1 MDGAQREQ
9 AEVQPARLRL
19 LVADENRETLEHMER
34 LATGLGHDV
43 VARELAVAGVA
54 KAVRE
59 DSPELTVV
67 VLHEDAEHALDLIRQ
82 VVDDGICPVIVQTNG
97 TDAGFAARAGE
108 CGAFALA
115 TPVEAEAL
123 QASIEIAMRRFEE
136 LEELT
141 EEIENLEGALRRR
154 ALVERAKG
162 VLMERQGLDE
172 RGAFEFLRSRARATN
187 RTVVD
192 VAQAFLDGRDQK

>member
-1 MDGAQREQ
+1 MDGAQRDE
-9 AEVQPARLRL
+9 AEAQPARLRL
-19 LVADENRETLEHMER
+19 LVADESPETLERMER
-34 LATGLGHDV
+34 VASSLGHDV
-43 VARELAVAGVA
+43 VARELAVAAVA
-54 KAVRE
+54 RAVRE
-59 DSPELTVV
+59 ESPELAVV
-67 VLHEDAEHALDLIRQ
+67 VLHEDAEHALDMIREL
-82 VVDDGICPVIVQTNG
+82 VDERICPVIVQTNG
-97 TDAGFAARAGE
+97 ADAEFAARAGE
-108 CGAFALA
+108 AGAFALA

-123 QASIEIAMRRFEE
+123 QASIEISMRRFEE

-162 VLMERQGLDE
+162 VLMERQGHDE

-192 VAQAFLDGRDQK
+192 VAQAFLDGRD